1 MIIYIKLRDYLQKNN
16 IKWID
21 LQNAIG
27 VSPSVMAKLQKNRPC
42 NTDTIDKVCTYLK
55 RQPGDIMEWVENEQ
69 DAQIAS
75 IDAQIAELMAQKEKL
90 QK

>member
-55 RQPGDIMEWVENEQ
+55 CQPGDIMEWVENEQ